1 MARSGETSNGDKAA
15 HGEATMRGGGRR
27 YFKIPPMIDHQ
38 AGSFLVD
45 RLRLLGTLVMPLH
58 WRRILLITL
67 LVAAGVGAF
76 VLGGGP
82 QTIFT
87 GAIPTETDTVAMG
100 TTSEA
105 KPDSMQGPIAEET
118 PEATPDTTADE
129 AKLQAQIKTLEEK
142 LRYTERKL
150 TAALGQL
157 RDGTAVGEVDR
168 LGRRAS
174 LMLTLGTGRPYQAL
188 LRDVDPDWFAP
199 EDMGLLRRYGQEGF
213 YDANHLARRLSDLL
227 EDDAQADQTL
237 PQTLPPA
244 LAWLTRNAGAL
255 VEVRPQL
262 LAQVA
267 DVQHDILKAL
277 LADRPD
283 AALRL
288 VDEILASRTDTPTTL
303 LKWRDDLAL
312 WRTMAPVMAR
322 LRDVDA
328 GQAAPV
334 REPE

>member
-67 LVAAGVGAF
+67 FVAAGVGAF

-87 GAIPTETDTVAMG
+87 GAAPTETDTVATG

-118 PEATPDTTADE
+118 PDTTADE
-129 AKLQAQIKTLEEK
+129 AKLQAQIETLEEK
-142 LRYTERKL
+142 LHYTERKL

-188 LRDVDPDWFAP
+188 LRDVDPDWIAP

-227 EDDAQADQTL
+227 EGDAQADQTL

-262 LAQVA
+262 LAQDA

>member
-1 MARSGETSNGDKAA
+1 MARSGETSNGYKAA

-45 RLRLLGTLVMPLH
+45 RLRLLGALVMPLH

-67 LVAAGVGAF
+67 FVAAGVGAF

-82 QTIFT
+82 QNIFT
-87 GAIPTETDTVAMG
+87 VAIPTETDTVATG

-129 AKLQAQIKTLEEK
+129 AKLRAQIETLEEK

-168 LGRRAS
+168 LGRRAA

-188 LRDVDPDWFAP
+188 LRDVDPDWLAP
-199 EDMGLLRRYGQEGF
+199 EDMGLLRRYEQEGF

-227 EDDAQADQTL
+227 EGDAQAGQTW
-237 PQTLPPA
+237 PQPLPPA

-262 LAQVA
+262 FAQIA
-267 DVQHDILKAL
+267 DEQHNILKAL

-288 VDEILASRTDTPTTL
+288 VDEILASTTDTPTTL
-303 LKWRDDLAL
+303 IKWRDDLKM

>member
-15 HGEATMRGGGRR
+15 HGEATMRGGGGR

-45 RLRLLGTLVMPLH
+45 RLRLLGALVMPLH
-58 WRRILLITL
+58 WRRVLLITL
-67 LVAAGVGAF
+67 FVAAGVGAF

-87 GAIPTETDTVAMG
+87 GAIPTATDTVATG
-100 TTSEA
+100 TTSKA
-105 KPDSMQGPIAEET
+105 KPDGMQGPIAEET
-118 PEATPDTTADE
+118 PGTTADE
-129 AKLQAQIKTLEEK
+129 ERLQAQIATLEEK

-157 RDGTAVGEVDR
+157 RDGTVVGEVDR
-168 LGRRAS
+168 LGRRAA

-188 LRDVDPDWFAP
+188 LHDVDPDWLAP

-227 EDDAQADQTL
+227 EGDSQANQTW
-237 PQTLPPA
+237 PQPLPPA

-255 VEVRPQL
+255 VEVRPQS

-267 DVQHDILKAL
+267 DAQNDILKAL
-277 LADRPD
+277 LVDRPD

-328 GQAAPV
+328 GQASPV

>member
-15 HGEATMRGGGRR
+15 HGEATMGGGGRR

-58 WRRILLITL
+58 WRRILLIAL
-67 LVAAGVGAF
+67 FVAAGVGAF

-87 GAIPTETDTVAMG
+87 GAVPTETDTVATG

-118 PEATPDTTADE
+118 PEATSDTTADE
-129 AKLQAQIKTLEEK
+129 AKLQAQIETLEEK

-157 RDGTAVGEVDR
+157 RDGTAVGKVNR
-168 LGRRAS
+168 LGRRAA

-188 LRDVDPDWFAP
+188 LRDVDPDWLAP
-199 EDMGLLRRYGQEGF
+199 EDMDLLRRYGQEGF

-227 EDDAQADQTL
+227 EGDAQADQTL

-267 DVQHDILKAL
+267 DAQHDILKAL

-283 AALRL
+283 AALRM

-303 LKWRDDLAL
+303 IKWRDDLAL

>member
-15 HGEATMRGGGRR
+15 HGEATMRGGGGR

-45 RLRLLGTLVMPLH
+45 RLRLLGALVMPLH
-58 WRRILLITL
+58 WRRVLLITL
-67 LVAAGVGAF
+67 FVAAGVGAF

-87 GAIPTETDTVAMG
+87 GAIPTETDTFATG
-100 TTSEA
+100 TTSKA

-118 PEATPDTTADE
+118 PGTTADE
-129 AKLQAQIKTLEEK
+129 EKLQAQIAKLEEK
-142 LRYTERKL
+142 LLYTERKL

-157 RDGTAVGEVDR
+157 RDGTVVGEVDR
-168 LGRRAS
+168 LGRRAA

-188 LRDVDPDWFAP
+188 LHDVDPDWLAP

-227 EDDAQADQTL
+227 EGDSQANQTW
-237 PQTLPPA
+237 PQPLPPA

-262 LAQVA
+262 LAQIA

-277 LADRPD
+277 LVDRPD

-288 VDEILASRTDTPTTL
+288 VDEILASRPDTPTTL

-312 WRTMAPVMAR
+312 WRTMAPVMVR

-328 GQAAPV
+328 GQASPL

>member
-58 WRRILLITL
+58 WLWILLITL
-67 LVAAGVGAF
+67 FVAAGVGAF

-87 GAIPTETDTVAMG
+87 GAAPTETDTVATG

-118 PEATPDTTADE
+118 PDTTADE
-129 AKLQAQIKTLEEK
+129 AKLQAQIETLEEK

-188 LRDVDPDWFAP
+188 LRDVDPDWIAP

-227 EDDAQADQTL
+227 EGDAQADQTL

>member
-1 MARSGETSNGDKAA
+1 MARSGETSNGDTAA
-15 HGEATMRGGGRR
+15 HGEATMRGGGAR

-45 RLRLLGTLVMPLH
+45 RLRLLGALVMPLH
-58 WRRILLITL
+58 WRRVLLITL
-67 LVAAGVGAF
+67 FVAAGVGAF

-87 GAIPTETDTVAMG
+87 GAIPTETDTVATG
-100 TTSEA
+100 TTSKA
-105 KPDSMQGPIAEET
+105 KPDSMQGPITEET
-118 PEATPDTTADE
+118 PGTTADE
-129 AKLQAQIKTLEEK
+129 EKLQAQIATLEEK

-157 RDGTAVGEVDR
+157 RDGTVVGEVDR
-168 LGRRAS
+168 LGRRAA

-188 LRDVDPDWFAP
+188 LHDVDPDWLAP

-227 EDDAQADQTL
+227 EGDSQANQTW
-237 PQTLPPA
+237 PQPLPPA

-262 LAQVA
+262 LAQIA

-277 LADRPD
+277 LVDRPD

-288 VDEILASRTDTPTTL
+288 VDEILASRPDTPTTL

-328 GQAAPV
+328 GQASPL

>member
-1 MARSGETSNGDKAA
+1 MARSGETSNGDKAT
-15 HGEATMRGGGRR
+15 HGKATLGGGGHR

-38 AGSFLVD
+38 AGSFLAD
-45 RLRLLGTLVMPLH
+45 RLRLLGTLVMPVH
-58 WRRILLITL
+58 WRRILLIAL
-67 LVAAGVGAF
+67 FAAVGLGAF

-87 GAIPTETDTVAMG
+87 EAVPTETDTVATG

-105 KPDSMQGPIAEET
+105 KPDSMQGPIAEEA
-118 PEATPDTTADE
+118 PETTADE
-129 AKLQAQIKTLEEK
+129 AKLQAQIETLEEK

-150 TAALGQL
+150 TTALEQL
-157 RDGTAVGEVDR
+157 RDGTTVGKVDR
-168 LGRRAS
+168 FGRRAA

-188 LRDVDPDWFAP
+188 LRDVDLGWLAP
-199 EDMGLLRRYGQEGF
+199 EDMDLLRRYGPEGF

-227 EDDAQADQTL
+227 EGETQADQTL
-237 PQTLPPA
+237 PQILPPA

-267 DVQHDILKAL
+267 DAQHDILKAL
-277 LADRPD
+277 LADRPE
-283 AALRL
+283 AALRM
-288 VDEILASRTDTPTTL
+288 VDEILASGTDTPTTL
-303 LKWRDDLAL
+303 IKWRDDLAL

>member
-1 MARSGETSNGDKAA
+1 M
-15 HGEATMRGGGRR
+15 
-27 YFKIPPMIDHQ
+27 
-38 AGSFLVD
+38 
-45 RLRLLGTLVMPLH
+45 
-58 WRRILLITL
+58 
-67 LVAAGVGAF
+67 
-76 VLGGGP
+76 
-82 QTIFT
+82 
-87 GAIPTETDTVAMG
+87 
-100 TTSEA
+100 
-105 KPDSMQGPIAEET
+105 
-118 PEATPDTTADE
+118 
-129 AKLQAQIKTLEEK
+129 
-142 LRYTERKL
+142 RYTESKL

-188 LRDVDPDWFAP
+188 LRDVDPDWIAP

-227 EDDAQADQTL
+227 EGETQADQTL

>member
-1 MARSGETSNGDKAA
+1 MVSSRETSNGDKAA
-15 HGEATMRGGGRR
+15 HGEAIMRGVGRR

-58 WRRILLITL
+58 WRRILLIAL
-67 LVAAGVGAF
+67 FVAAGVGAF

-87 GAIPTETDTVAMG
+87 GAIPTEVDTVATG

-105 KPDSMQGPIAEET
+105 KPESMQGPTVKET
-118 PEATPDTTADE
+118 PEATPDTTADGE
-129 AKLQAQIKTLEEK
+129 KLQAQIETLEEK
-142 LRYTERKL
+142 LLYTERKL

-157 RDGTAVGEVDR
+157 RDGTTVGEVDR
-168 LGRRAS
+168 LGRRAA

-188 LRDVDPDWFAP
+188 LRDVDLDWLAP

-213 YDANHLARRLSDLL
+213 YDANHLARRLSTLL
-227 EDDAQADQTL
+227 EDDAQSNQTW
-237 PQTLPPA
+237 PQPLPPA
-244 LAWLTRNAGAL
+244 LAWLTRNAGGL

-262 LAQVA
+262 LAQIA
-267 DVQHDILKAL
+267 DVQHNILKAL
-277 LADRPD
+277 LVDRPD

-288 VDEILASRTDTPTTL
+288 VDEILANRTDTPTTL

-312 WRTMAPVMAR
+312 WRTMAPVLAR

-328 GQAAPV
+328 SQASPV

>member
-15 HGEATMRGGGRR
+15 HGEATMRGGGGR

-45 RLRLLGTLVMPLH
+45 RLRLLGALVVPFH
-58 WRRILLITL
+58 WRRVLLITL
-67 LVAAGVGAF
+67 FVAAGVGAF

-87 GAIPTETDTVAMG
+87 GAIPTETDAVATG
-100 TTSEA
+100 TTSKA

-118 PEATPDTTADE
+118 PGTTADE
-129 AKLQAQIKTLEEK
+129 EKLQAQIALLEEK

-157 RDGTAVGEVDR
+157 RDGTVVGEVDR
-168 LGRRAS
+168 LGRRAA

-188 LRDVDPDWFAP
+188 LHDVDPDWLAP

-227 EDDAQADQTL
+227 EGDSQANQTW
-237 PQTLPPA
+237 PQPLPPA

-262 LAQVA
+262 LAQIA

-277 LADRPD
+277 LVDRPD

-288 VDEILASRTDTPTTL
+288 VDEILASRPDTPTTL

-312 WRTMAPVMAR
+312 WRTMAPVMVR

-328 GQAAPV
+328 GQASPL

>member
-45 RLRLLGTLVMPLH
+45 RLRLLGMLVMPLH

-67 LVAAGVGAF
+67 FVAAGVGAF

-87 GAIPTETDTVAMG
+87 GAAPTETDTVATG

-118 PEATPDTTADE
+118 PDTTADE
-129 AKLQAQIKTLEEK
+129 AKLQAQIETLEEK
-142 LRYTERKL
+142 LHYTERKL

-188 LRDVDPDWFAP
+188 LRDVDPDWIAP

-227 EDDAQADQTL
+227 EGDAQADQTL

-262 LAQVA
+262 LAQDA

>member
-1 MARSGETSNGDKAA
+1 MARSGETSNSDKAA
-15 HGEATMRGGGRR
+15 HGEATMRGGGGR

-45 RLRLLGTLVMPLH
+45 RLRLLGALVMPLH
-58 WRRILLITL
+58 WRRLLLITL
-67 LVAAGVGAF
+67 FLAAGVGAF

-87 GAIPTETDTVAMG
+87 GAIPTPPDTVATG
-100 TTSEA
+100 TTSKA
-105 KPDSMQGPIAEET
+105 KSDSMQGPIAEET
-118 PEATPDTTADE
+118 PGTTADE
-129 AKLQAQIKTLEEK
+129 EKLQAQIATLEEK

-157 RDGTAVGEVDR
+157 RDGTVVGEVDR
-168 LGRRAS
+168 LGRRAA

-188 LRDVDPDWFAP
+188 LHDVDPDWLAP

-213 YDANHLARRLSDLL
+213 YDANHLARRLSELL
-227 EDDAQADQTL
+227 EGDAQANQTW
-237 PQTLPPA
+237 PQPLPPA

-255 VEVRPQL
+255 VEVRPQS
-262 LAQVA
+262 LAQIA
-267 DVQHDILKAL
+267 DVQHNILKAL

-283 AALRL
+283 VALRL
-288 VDEILASRTDTPTTL
+288 VDEILANRTDTPTTL

-312 WRTMAPVMAR
+312 YRTMAPVMAR
-322 LRDVDA
+322 LRDNDA
-328 GQAAPV
+328 GQASPV
-334 REPE
+334 GEPE

>member
-1 MARSGETSNGDKAA
+1 
-15 HGEATMRGGGRR
+15 
-27 YFKIPPMIDHQ
+27 MIDHQ

-45 RLRLLGTLVMPLH
+45 RLRLLGMLVMPLH

-67 LVAAGVGAF
+67 FVAAGVGAF

-87 GAIPTETDTVAMG
+87 GAAPTETDTVATG

-118 PEATPDTTADE
+118 PDTTADE
-129 AKLQAQIKTLEEK
+129 AKLQAQIETLEEK
-142 LRYTERKL
+142 LHYTERKL

-188 LRDVDPDWFAP
+188 LRDVDPDWIAP

-227 EDDAQADQTL
+227 EGDAQADQTL

-262 LAQVA
+262 LAQDA

>member
-1 MARSGETSNGDKAA
+1 
-15 HGEATMRGGGRR
+15 MRGGGRR

-45 RLRLLGTLVMPLH
+45 RLRLLGALVMPLH
-58 WRRILLITL
+58 WRRILLIAL
-67 LVAAGVGAF
+67 FAAAAASVGAF

-87 GAIPTETDTVAMG
+87 GAVSMETDTVATG

-105 KPDSMQGPIAEET
+105 NPDSMQGPIAEEV
-118 PEATPDTTADE
+118 PEATPDKTADE
-129 AKLQAQIKTLEEK
+129 VKLQAQIEALEEK

-157 RDGTAVGEVDR
+157 RDGKAIGELDQ
-168 LGRRAS
+168 LGRRAT
-174 LMLTLGTGRPYQAL
+174 LMLTLGTGRPYQDL
-188 LRDVDPDWFAP
+188 LRDVDPGWLAP
-199 EDMGLLRRYGQEGF
+199 EDMDLLRRYGPEGF

-227 EDDAQADQTL
+227 ENAAQADQTL

-267 DVQHDILKAL
+267 DAQHDILRSL

-303 LKWRDDLAL
+303 IKWRDDLAL

-322 LRDVDA
+322 LRDVNA

-334 REPE
+334 REPG

>member
-1 MARSGETSNGDKAA
+1 MVRSGKTSNGDKAA
-15 HGEATMRGGGRR
+15 HGEATMRGSGRR

-38 AGSFLVD
+38 AGSFFFD

-58 WRRILLITL
+58 WRRILLMAL
-67 LVAAGVGAF
+67 FAAAGVGAF
-76 VLGGGP
+76 VLGGVP

-87 GAIPTETDTVAMG
+87 GAVSTETDSVA
-100 TTSEA
+100 TSATSEA
-105 KPDSMQGPIAEET
+105 KPDSMQGPTAEEM
-118 PEATPDTTADE
+118 PEATPDKTADDG
-129 AKLQAQIKTLEEK
+129 KLQAKIETLEEK

-157 RDGTAVGEVDR
+157 RDGTAVGEIDR
-168 LGRRAS
+168 LGRRAA

-188 LRDVDPDWFAP
+188 LRDVDPGWLAP
-199 EDMGLLRRYGQEGF
+199 EDMDLLRLYGPEGF

-227 EDDAQADQTL
+227 EGDAQADQTL
-237 PQTLPPA
+237 PLTLPPA

-262 LAQVA
+262 LAKVA
-267 DVQHDILKAL
+267 DAQHDIIIAL

-288 VDEILASRTDTPTTL
+288 IDEILASRTDTPTTL
-303 LKWRDDLAL
+303 IKWRDDLAL

-322 LRDVDA
+322 LRGVNA
-328 GQAAPV
+328 SQAAPV
-334 REPE
+334 REPG

>member
-45 RLRLLGTLVMPLH
+45 RLRLLGMLVMPLH

-67 LVAAGVGAF
+67 FVAAGVGAF

-87 GAIPTETDTVAMG
+87 GAAPTETDTVATG

-118 PEATPDTTADE
+118 PDTTADE
-129 AKLQAQIKTLEEK
+129 AKLQAQIETLEEK

-188 LRDVDPDWFAP
+188 LRDVDPDWIAP

-227 EDDAQADQTL
+227 EGDAQADQTL

-262 LAQVA
+262 LAQDA

>member
-15 HGEATMRGGGRR
+15 HGEATMHGGRR
-27 YFKIPPMIDHQ
+27 YFKIPPMIEHQ

-45 RLRLLGTLVMPLH
+45 RLRLLGTLVMPFN

-67 LVAAGVGAF
+67 FVAAGVGAF

-82 QTIFT
+82 QSIFT
-87 GAIPTETDTVAMG
+87 GSFPTETDTVATG
-100 TTSEA
+100 TKSEA
-105 KPDSMQGPIAEET
+105 KTDSMPGPIAEE
-118 PEATPDTTADE
+118 PPKATPDTTADE
-129 AKLQAQIKTLEEK
+129 EKLQAQIETLKEK

-157 RDGTAVGEVDR
+157 RDGAVVGEADR
-168 LGRRAS
+168 LGRRAA

-188 LRDVDPDWFAP
+188 LREVGPDWLVP

-227 EDDAQADQTL
+227 EGDSQANQTRPQPL
-237 PQTLPPA
+237 PSA

-262 LAQVA
+262 LAQIA

-328 GQAAPV
+328 GLAAPV

>member
-1 MARSGETSNGDKAA
+1 
-15 HGEATMRGGGRR
+15 
-27 YFKIPPMIDHQ
+27 MIDHQ

-58 WRRILLITL
+58 WRRILLIAL
-67 LVAAGVGAF
+67 FAAAGVGAF

-87 GAIPTETDTVAMG
+87 GAVPTETDTVATG

-105 KPDSMQGPIAEET
+105 KPGSMQGPIAEET
-118 PEATPDTTADE
+118 PEATSDTTADE
-129 AKLQAQIKTLEEK
+129 AKLQAQIETLEEK

-157 RDGTAVGEVDR
+157 RDGTAVGKVNR
-168 LGRRAS
+168 LGRRAA

-188 LRDVDPDWFAP
+188 LRDVDPGWLAP
-199 EDMGLLRRYGQEGF
+199 GDMDLLRRYGPDGF

-227 EDDAQADQTL
+227 EGETQADQTL

-267 DVQHDILKAL
+267 DAQHDILTAL
-277 LADRPD
+277 VADRPA

-288 VDEILASRTDTPTTL
+288 VDEILVSETD
-303 LKWRDDLAL
+303 
-312 WRTMAPVMAR
+312 APSA
-322 LRDVDA
+322 LRDGA
-328 GQAAPV
+328 TIWRYGARFHRSWHAYETLMPAKLRPCANRNRAPCASLS
-334 REPE
+334 

>member
-1 MARSGETSNGDKAA
+1 M
-15 HGEATMRGGGRR
+15 
-27 YFKIPPMIDHQ
+27 
-38 AGSFLVD
+38 
-45 RLRLLGTLVMPLH
+45 
-58 WRRILLITL
+58 
-67 LVAAGVGAF
+67 
-76 VLGGGP
+76 
-82 QTIFT
+82 
-87 GAIPTETDTVAMG
+87 
-100 TTSEA
+100 
-105 KPDSMQGPIAEET
+105 
-118 PEATPDTTADE
+118 
-129 AKLQAQIKTLEEK
+129 
-142 LRYTERKL
+142 RYTERKL

-157 RDGTAVGEVDR
+157 RDGTAVGKVDR
-168 LGRRAS
+168 LGRRAA

-188 LRDVDPDWFAP
+188 LRDVDPDWLAP

-227 EDDAQADQTL
+227 EGDAQADQTL

-267 DVQHDILKAL
+267 DAQHDILKAL

>member
-15 HGEATMRGGGRR
+15 HGEATMRGGGGR

-45 RLRLLGTLVMPLH
+45 RLRLLGALVMPLH
-58 WRRILLITL
+58 WRRVLLITL
-67 LVAAGVGAF
+67 FVAAGVSAF
-76 VLGGGP
+76 VLDGGP

-87 GAIPTETDTVAMG
+87 GAIPTETDTVATG
-100 TTSEA
+100 TTSKA

-118 PEATPDTTADE
+118 PGTTADE
-129 AKLQAQIKTLEEK
+129 EKLQAQIATLEEK

-157 RDGTAVGEVDR
+157 RDGTVVGEVDR
-168 LGRRAS
+168 LGRRAA

-188 LRDVDPDWFAP
+188 LHDVDPDWLAP

-227 EDDAQADQTL
+227 EGDSQANQTRPQPL
-237 PQTLPPA
+237 PSA

-262 LAQVA
+262 LAQIA

-277 LADRPD
+277 LVDRPD

-288 VDEILASRTDTPTTL
+288 VDEILASRPDTPTTL

-328 GQAAPV
+328 GQASPV

>member
-15 HGEATMRGGGRR
+15 HGKATMRGGGGR

-45 RLRLLGTLVMPLH
+45 RLRLLGALVMPLH
-58 WRRILLITL
+58 WRRVLLITL
-67 LVAAGVGAF
+67 FVAAGVCAF

-87 GAIPTETDTVAMG
+87 GAIPTETDTVATG
-100 TTSEA
+100 TTSKA

-118 PEATPDTTADE
+118 PGTTADE
-129 AKLQAQIKTLEEK
+129 EKLQAQIATLEEK

-157 RDGTAVGEVDR
+157 RDGTVVGEVDR
-168 LGRRAS
+168 LGRRAA

-188 LRDVDPDWFAP
+188 LHDVDPDWLAP

-227 EDDAQADQTL
+227 EGDSQANQTW
-237 PQTLPPA
+237 PQPLPPA

-262 LAQVA
+262 LAQIA

-277 LADRPD
+277 LVDRPD

-288 VDEILASRTDTPTTL
+288 VDEILASRPDTPTTL
-303 LKWRDDLAL
+303 LKWRDDLAV

-328 GQAAPV
+328 GQASPV

>member
-1 MARSGETSNGDKAA
+1 L
-15 HGEATMRGGGRR
+15 
-27 YFKIPPMIDHQ
+27 F
-38 AGSFLVD
+38 
-45 RLRLLGTLVMPLH
+45 
-58 WRRILLITL
+58 
-67 LVAAGVGAF
+67 VAAGVGAF

-82 QTIFT
+82 QSIFT
-87 GAIPTETDTVAMG
+87 GAIPTEFDTVARG
-100 TTSEA
+100 ATSEA

-129 AKLQAQIKTLEEK
+129 AKLQAQIEILEEK

-157 RDGTAVGEVDR
+157 RDGMAVGEVDR
-168 LGRRAS
+168 LGRRAA

-188 LRDVDPDWFAP
+188 LRDVDPDWLVP

-227 EDDAQADQTL
+227 QGDAQADQTL

-262 LAQVA
+262 LAQIA

-283 AALRL
+283 SALRL
-288 VDEILASRTDTPTTL
+288 VDEILASRTDTPTPL
-303 LKWRDDLAL
+303 FKWRDDLAL
-312 WRTMAPVMAR
+312 WCTMAPVMAR
-322 LRDVDA
+322 LRHVNA
-328 GQAAPV
+328 GQAPPM

>member
-15 HGEATMRGGGRR
+15 HGEATMRGGGGR

-45 RLRLLGTLVMPLH
+45 RLRLLGALVMPLH
-58 WRRILLITL
+58 WRRVLLITL
-67 LVAAGVGAF
+67 FVAAGVGAF

-87 GAIPTETDTVAMG
+87 GAIPTETDTVATG
-100 TTSEA
+100 TTSKA

-118 PEATPDTTADE
+118 PGTTADE
-129 AKLQAQIKTLEEK
+129 EKLQAQIATLEEK
-142 LRYTERKL
+142 LLYTERKL

-157 RDGTAVGEVDR
+157 RDGTVVGEVDR
-168 LGRRAS
+168 LGRRAA
-174 LMLTLGTGRPYQAL
+174 LILTLGTGRPYQAL
-188 LRDVDPDWFAP
+188 LHDVDPDWLAP
-199 EDMGLLRRYGQEGF
+199 EDMSLLRRHGQEGF

-227 EDDAQADQTL
+227 EGDSQANQTW
-237 PQTLPPA
+237 PQPLPPA

-262 LAQVA
+262 LAQIA

-277 LADRPD
+277 LVDRPD

-288 VDEILASRTDTPTTL
+288 VDEILASRPDTPTTL

-312 WRTMAPVMAR
+312 WRTVAPVMAR

-328 GQAAPV
+328 GQASPV